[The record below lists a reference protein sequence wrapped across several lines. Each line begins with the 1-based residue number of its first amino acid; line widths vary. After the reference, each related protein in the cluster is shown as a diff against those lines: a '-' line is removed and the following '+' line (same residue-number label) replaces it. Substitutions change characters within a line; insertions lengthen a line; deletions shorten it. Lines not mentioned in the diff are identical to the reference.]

1 MAALTGQNEKDLDT
15 QIQEAHDNIIRC
27 KKSRTLVI
35 ILGLLVM
42 FGSLRLSDIFNID
55 DVLAA
60 FLYLT
65 VYIVWIPLFFIFFS
79 VRSSQWKQ
87 TYASLVTEKIDF
99 LSVLRKYCTVEEFSL
114 DGKISKSLLESM
126 GWYSMGWLGV
136 ITKGRNYLKGTIDGF
151 SIETSYVEVY
161 ENRKYRGNIPYFLG
175 QICFLQ
181 SHKYINGKILIT
193 RAYNKD
199 GFGKLRESEYIDQI
213 DRLLFSR
220 KKDESFLRVSISDNF
235 DKKWWVYST
244 KPELAGKLLEAGT
257 DMYNLLLDTPR
268 LLFVLYDYNE
278 IVFGGKYGFDLSK
291 GTMEE
296 ASKECIN
303 AIDLMFSEAI
313 PLITKPF

>member
-65 VYIVWIPLFFIFFS
+65 VFIVWIPLFFIFFS

-181 SHKYINGKILIT
+181 SHK
-193 RAYNKD
+193 
-199 GFGKLRESEYIDQI
+199 
-213 DRLLFSR
+213 
-220 KKDESFLRVSISDNF
+220 
-235 DKKWWVYST
+235 
-244 KPELAGKLLEAGT
+244 P
-257 DMYNLLLDTPR
+257 P
-268 LLFVLYDYNE
+268 
-278 IVFGGKYGFDLSK
+278 
-291 GTMEE
+291 
-296 ASKECIN
+296 
-303 AIDLMFSEAI
+303 I
-313 PLITKPF
+313 PLLPSSLSLLCSFFLSCVAFLNAVLAERGAESWEFVFPQLRRHRFYRLPSVH